1 MEERLRDLS
10 AILKSGR
17 FRDLRSGIQNTDTNL
32 KQMYCYTNKEQTNK
46 VMEIHLDT
54 TLSAPLSKNQTQTH
68 WKPSEAFQNENNR
81 YIDCL

>member
-17 FRDLRSGIQNTDTNL
+17 ILKRFRDLRSGIQNTDTNL
-32 KQMYCYTNKEQTNK
+32 QQMYCYTNKEQTNK

-54 TLSAPLSKNQTQTH
+54 TLSAPLSKNQTQPFYSLETISSIS
-68 WKPSEAFQNENNR
+68 K
-81 YIDCL
+81 

>member
-54 TLSAPLSKNQTQTH
+54 TLSAPLSKNQTQPFYSLET
-68 WKPSEAFQNENNR
+68 
-81 YIDCL
+81 I